1 MEATSKRGQWQEILE
16 TQKRSGISIAAFCRK
31 EDLHQWQF
39 YYWRKRL
46 EVPDDGF
53 VELVRPHPTGR
64 RAGLSIRRGDLE
76 IMVECDFDGPT
87 LRKLLQT
94 IEC

>member
-1 MEATSKRGQWQEILE
+1 
-16 TQKRSGISIAAFCRK
+16 
-31 EDLHQWQF
+31 
-39 YYWRKRL
+39 
-46 EVPDDGF
+46 
-53 VELVRPHPTGR
+53 VRPHPTGR